1 MEDAK
6 DSIEENEVAARSG
19 AGAVPKGAAVMPAG
33 DEAGTAAEAPIP
45 AEAKGASHAEKLDED
60 ASGGAESDAGDI
72 AEDGSKKGGCLAQA
86 TKYFGVSFTQT
97 FVEFGVFAAL
107 HGLGMNA
114 SIANVFAIACSGSY
128 NFIMNRNI
136 TFKSSSNLTRSII
149 LFILLYC
156 WNLLFSSTCLAILPE
171 AFGWNTTLV
180 KLLTMCCQGVWGFLL
195 SRYVIFR

>member
-1 MEDAK
+1 MEDAR
-6 DSIEENEVAARSG
+6 DAVEENEAETQARIET
-19 AGAVPKGAAVMPAG
+19 PAKV
-33 DEAGTAAEAPIP
+33 EVRSEPAAGTADGAESVTSEV
-45 AEAKGASHAEKLDED
+45 EASK
-60 ASGGAESDAGDI
+60 SGGAEGAT
-72 AEDGSKKGGCLAQA
+72 AEGENPEGEEGSKKGGCLAQA